1 MGEMLYSEMA
11 LTCEKNE
18 WGWLCEEGVWGQDW
32 VRGYQGKT
40 TSELDQ
46 QCWWM
51 MSIEGRGLAG
61 EGLNVFGGSDGGTPF
76 AEVPV
81 MGKSIGDINRRT
93 TKQKVQE
100 SMLERIYS
108 LLISS

>member
-1 MGEMLYSEMA
+1 
-11 LTCEKNE
+11 
-18 WGWLCEEGVWGQDW
+18 
-32 VRGYQGKT
+32 
-40 TSELDQ
+40 
-46 QCWWM
+46 M

-61 EGLNVFGGSDGGTPF
+61 EGLNVLLGGSDGGTPF